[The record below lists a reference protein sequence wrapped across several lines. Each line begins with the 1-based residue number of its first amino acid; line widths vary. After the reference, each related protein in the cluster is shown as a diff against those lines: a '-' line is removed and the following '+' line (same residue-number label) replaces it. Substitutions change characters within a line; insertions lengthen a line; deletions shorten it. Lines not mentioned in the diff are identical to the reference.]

1 VKVGDTVKKGD
12 VLASLDAIDAQGM
25 VNQAR
30 GALAVAQA
38 NYEKILNGATGPD
51 IDVLKAAVVR
61 AQNNYDKTKET
72 QEVIVKN
79 AYFNLL
85 NSTVQAF
92 PANETSDYT
101 APVISGTYN
110 LGKEGTINLRF
121 YDSKGGVTFVASGM
135 ATGTG
140 QINMINE
147 QPIADSGL
155 YIKFVGDKTIQY
167 ENWTITL
174 PNKKAPNYLANY
186 NAYQSA
192 LRVKEQMVAD
202 AGAAL
207 DQAKSVLA
215 AKQAAA
221 RPEDISIAKAG
232 VEAAS
237 GALRIAEGAYNN
249 NFIFAPEDGVVTVL
263 NIKAGEIAVMNQ
275 RIISMVVK
283 K

>member
-1 VKVGDTVKKGD
+1 
-12 VLASLDAIDAQGM
+12 
-25 VNQAR
+25 
-30 GALAVAQA
+30 
-38 NYEKILNGATGPD
+38 
-51 IDVLKAAVVR
+51 
-61 AQNNYDKTKET
+61 
-72 QEVIVKN
+72 
-79 AYFNLL
+79 
-85 NSTVQAF
+85 
-92 PANETSDYT
+92 
-101 APVISGTYN
+101 
-110 LGKEGTINLRF
+110 
-121 YDSKGGVTFVASGM
+121 
-135 ATGTG
+135 
-140 QINMINE
+140 
-147 QPIADSGL
+147 
-155 YIKFVGDKTIQY
+155 
-167 ENWTITL
+167 
-174 PNKKAPNYLANY
+174 
-186 NAYQSA
+186 
-192 LRVKEQMVAD
+192 MVAD